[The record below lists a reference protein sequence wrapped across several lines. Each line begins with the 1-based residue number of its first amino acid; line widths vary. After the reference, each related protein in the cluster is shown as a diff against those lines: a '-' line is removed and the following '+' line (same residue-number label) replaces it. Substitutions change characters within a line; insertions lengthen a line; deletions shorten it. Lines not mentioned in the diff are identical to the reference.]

1 MLVFFLCLCSLWRKW
16 ANLWWAGLTSIGM
29 SSTSCRRRQRISGHN
44 AQCKG
49 YWDASCLSHFS
60 KFQLSTL
67 THNHTYSICL
77 VNSLRC
83 REFGMNLNIGILG
96 SHLPTVPIFEENL
109 VVRSIIL
116 ESLIVSNCRQR
127 PSPISSGGHFH
138 RKKPGISS
146 KTLPVVWHHGQS
158 CVNMCVSWV
167 HWLCKVPGGPLGIGW
182 LWPTLLEIVPVKR
195 ILESS
200 ELWSKHL

>member
-1 MLVFFLCLCSLWRKW
+1 MNSLNFFTSSIEVFRSIVLCWSVGFFVNKLGDNDVLCVTFVFQKTSQFYSMLVFFLCLCSLWRKW

-49 YWDASCLSHFS
+49 YWDASCLSHLS

-109 VVRSIIL
+109 VLRSIIL
-116 ESLIVSNCRQR
+116 
-127 PSPISSGGHFH
+127 
-138 RKKPGISS
+138 
-146 KTLPVVWHHGQS
+146 
-158 CVNMCVSWV
+158 
-167 HWLCKVPGGPLGIGW
+167 
-182 LWPTLLEIVPVKR
+182 
-195 ILESS
+195 
-200 ELWSKHL
+200 